1 MDMDSYIVYCIE
13 SSSDALL
20 TIPVADVSRYST
32 KPLKWIRYAMAA
44 VAGCQGDL
52 VIYTEDE
59 TNHKGQTL
67 PLNLEDTAP
76 QHRNLRFIPGGPIS
90 FIDVDGLNHLK
101 SSQVTTSSRARF
113 RNDIVERDGSCVIT
127 GLEEDGCDACHLIP
141 HSKGDEVR

>member
-1 MDMDSYIVYCIE
+1 MEMDSYIVYCKD
-13 SSSDALL
+13 SCSDALL
-20 TIPVADVSRYST
+20 TVPVADASRYST
-32 KPLKWIRYAMAA
+32 KPLKWIQYIMAA
-44 VAGCQGDL
+44 VAGCEGDL

-59 TNHKGQTL
+59 NNHKEQTL
-67 PLNLEDTAP
+67 PLNLEDAAP

-101 SSQVTTSSRARF
+101 SSQVTTSSRAGF

-127 GLEEDGCDACHLIP
+127 GFREHFCDACHLIP